1 MSKKTDVRVYEEI
14 RKEIDIYSEDKF
26 QVPMSN
32 VFGRGTLAEKESFG
46 GRSLQDNALRVD
58 QAFAQVDELQDIWNH
73 GHTQWMWKHINMT
86 YHSPYNNMRQIA
98 AEMSSKKR
106 ALQDAKWRQ
115 VKNEIKIRK
124 IEEQLQ
130 KTEELDYWKE
140 VELKVKL
147 AEMREG
153 MAEGTRY
160 IEGAMKDVLALEG
173 LYHDLKER
181 VNGFSEEDIEKDE
194 TRTHLKRSIVQC
206 LRDVRQTGAISKGE
220 QEYAEQI
227 GVNVGKLQHLL
238 RDYVKKEVEE
248 GDWGTE
254 GLFAFVDQVAD
265 ELTDIHKV
273 NETRMKI
280 LGFNPDP
287 VGHISYDT
295 KVALLDKKEE

>member
-1 MSKKTDVRVYEEI
+1 MTEKNDVRIYEEI

-26 QVPMSN
+26 KVPMSN

-46 GRSLQDNALRVD
+46 GRSLQDNALMVD
-58 QAFAQVDELQDIWNH
+58 NAFEKVDELQDIWNH

-98 AEMSSKKR
+98 AEMAGKKR
-106 ALQDAKWRQ
+106 ALQEAKWRQ

-130 KTEELDYWKE
+130 KAEDLDYWKE

-153 MAEGTRY
+153 MVEGTRY
-160 IEGAMKDVLALEG
+160 IEGAMKDVLALES
-173 LYHDLKER
+173 LYDNLKEKI
-181 VNGFSEEDIEKDE
+181 NEFSEYDIEKEE
-194 TRTHLKRSIVQC
+194 TKTHLKRSIVQC
-206 LRDVRQTGAISKGE
+206 LRDVRQTGSISKGE

-227 GVNVGKLQHLL
+227 GVNVGKLQALL
-238 RDYVKKEVEE
+238 REYVVKEVES
-248 GDWGTE
+248 DTWGVE
-254 GLFAFVDQVAD
+254 GLFDFVDQVAD

-273 NETRMKI
+273 DEKRMKI
-280 LGFNPDP
+280 QGFDP
-287 VGHISYDT
+287 KPIETISFDT